1 MTENTNHESGVA
13 VTLSI
18 LILSAMLAIALGSSA
33 IILREIRF
41 ARESNF
47 YVRAFFA
54 ADSGIEKVLTNR
66 NNPSSIANTQL
77 ENGAVFR
84 VTVVQSG
91 TDGCSADNFCIESI
105 GEYQGTK
112 RAIEVNY

>member
-1 MTENTNHESGVA
+1 MMEMKNNEKGVA

-18 LILSAMLAIALGSSA
+18 LILSAMLIIALGSSA
-33 IILREIRF
+33 ILLREIRF

-47 YVRAFFA
+47 YIRAFFA

-66 NNPSSIANTQL
+66 DSPSSIANTTL
-77 ENGAVFR
+77 SNGAVFW
-84 VTVVQSG
+84 VTVIPSG
-91 TDGCSADNFCIESI
+91 PGCSADNFCIESI

>member
-1 MTENTNHESGVA
+1 MMEMRNNEKGVA

-18 LILSAMLAIALGSSA
+18 LILSVVLVVALGSSTLL
-33 IILREIRF
+33 LREIKF
-41 ARESNF
+41 ARGSNF

-54 ADSGIEKVLTNR
+54 ADSGIEKVLMNR
-66 NNPSSIANTQL
+66 DSPVSIAPTTL
-77 ENGAVFR
+77 ANGAVFR
-84 VTVVQSG
+84 VTVVPSG
-91 TDGCSADNFCIESI
+91 PGCSADNFCIESI

>member
-1 MTENTNHESGVA
+1 MKDTNHESGVA

-18 LILSAMLAIALGSSA
+18 LILSVILVVALGSSA
-33 IILREIRF
+33 ILLREIRF
-41 ARESNF
+41 ARGSNF

-54 ADSGIEKVLTNR
+54 ADSGIEKVLMNR
-66 NNPSSIANTQL
+66 ESPLPIASTTL
-77 ENGAVFR
+77 ANGAVFR
-84 VTVVQSG
+84 VTVVPSG
-91 TDGCSADNFCIESI
+91 PGCSADNFCIESI